1 MKFIDKMEIRGK
13 KLLIRVDYNVPLKDG
28 VIQDAHRIR
37 ASLDTLNY
45 ALEHG
50 AALVICSHLGRPTT
64 QHEPEFTL
72 KPTAVR
78 LAELLGREVKMAP
91 DCVGAEV
98 RATVQALAPG
108 QVLMLENLRYHTGE
122 KANDLEFSKQL
133 AALADIYVNDAFAVA
148 HRAHASVVGVTEFA
162 PASCGGFL
170 LEKEWDFLGK
180 ALTDPARPYVAIS
193 GGAKMSTKMDI
204 LNALLDKADEIIIGG
219 AMANT
224 FLLAN
229 GNSVGRSLIE
239 KQRVSDA
246 AALLERASQKGVKIH
261 LPTDLTLGQG
271 IDSLTSSGICRCDA
285 IPEDSMALDIGPET
299 IAQFKTV
306 LTNAKMVMWNGPMG
320 AFENPVFAQGSLE
333 LARIVAGL
341 DDALTIVGGG
351 DTNVV
356 IKAESLS
363 DKFSFISTGGGSFMA
378 FMEGKELPAFKAL
391 KEGTKQ

>member
-1 MKFIDKMEIRGK
+1 MKFIDQLEIKSK
-13 KLLIRVDYNVPLKDG
+13 KLLVRVDYNVPLKDG
-28 VIQDAHRIR
+28 VIQDDHRIR

-45 ALEHG
+45 ALDQG
-50 AALVICSHLGRPTT
+50 AALIICSHLGRPTA
-64 QHEPEFTL
+64 QREPEFSL
-72 KPTAVR
+72 KPAAVR
-78 LAELLGREVKMAP
+78 LAELLGREVKMAS
-91 DCVGAEV
+91 DCVGWEV
-98 RATVQALAPG
+98 RAAVQKLAPG

-122 KANDLEFSKQL
+122 KANDPEFSAQL
-133 AALADIYVNDAFAVA
+133 AVLADVYVNDAFAVA
-148 HRAHASVVGVTEFA
+148 HRKHASVVGVAEYA

-170 LEKEWDFLGK
+170 LKKEWAFLGQ
-180 ALTDPARPYVAIS
+180 ALTNPERPYVAIS
-193 GGAKMSTKMDI
+193 GGAKISTKMDI

-224 FLLAN
+224 FLLAQ
-229 GNSVGRSLIE
+229 GNPAGRSLAE
-239 KQRVSDA
+239 KQRVPDA
-246 AALLERASQKGVKIH
+246 AALLEKASQKGVKIH

-271 IDSLTSSGICRCDA
+271 IGSLTSSGVCRFDA

-356 IKAESLS
+356 IKAENLS
-363 DKFSFISTGGGSFMA
+363 DKFSFISTGGGSFMS

-391 KEGTKQ
+391 KEGAK

>member
-1 MKFIDKMEIRGK
+1 MKFIDHKKIKNK
-13 KLLIRVDYNVPLKDG
+13 KLLVRVDYNVPLKDG
-28 VIQDAHRIR
+28 VIQDDHRIK

-45 ALEHG
+45 ALDQG
-50 AALVICSHLGRPTT
+50 AALIICSHLGRPTDKR
-64 QHEPEFTL
+64 EPEFTL

-78 LAELLGREVKMAP
+78 LAELLGREVKMAS
-91 DCVGAEV
+91 DCIGSEV

-108 QVLMLENLRYHTGE
+108 QVLMLENLRYHAGE
-122 KANDLEFSKQL
+122 KANDPEFSKQL
-133 AALADIYVNDAFAVA
+133 AALADVYVNDAFAVA

-170 LEKEWDFLGK
+170 LKKEWAFLGQ
-180 ALTDPARPYVAIS
+180 ALTNPDKPYVAIS
-193 GGAKMSTKMDI
+193 GGAKISTKMDI

-224 FLLAN
+224 FLLAQ
-229 GNSVGRSLIE
+229 GNSTGRSLVE

-246 AALLERASQKGVKIH
+246 AALLEKASQKEVKIH

-271 IDSLTSSGICRCDA
+271 IDSPNSSGVCRFDA

-299 IAQFKTV
+299 IAQFKMV
-306 LTNAKMVMWNGPMG
+306 LTNAKTVMWNGPMG
-320 AFENPVFAQGSLE
+320 AFENPAFAQGSLE

-341 DDALTIVGGG
+341 DDAMTIVGGG

-356 IKAESLS
+356 IKAENLS
-363 DKFSFISTGGGSFMA
+363 DQFSFISTGGGSFMA

-391 KEGTKQ
+391 KEGAK

>member
-1 MKFIDKMEIRGK
+1 MNFLDKIEIKGK
-13 KLLIRVDYNVPLKDG
+13 KLLVRVDYNVPLKDG
-28 VIQDAHRIR
+28 VIQDDHRIR

-45 ALEHG
+45 ALDQG
-50 AALVICSHLGRPTT
+50 AALIICSHLGRPTDKR
-64 QHEPEFTL
+64 EPEFSL
-72 KPTAVR
+72 KPAAVR
-78 LAELLGREVKMAP
+78 LSELLGREVKMAS
-91 DCVGAEV
+91 DCIGSEV

-108 QVLMLENLRYHTGE
+108 QVLMLENLRYHAGE
-122 KANDLEFSKQL
+122 KANDPEFSKQL
-133 AALADIYVNDAFAVA
+133 AALADVYVNDAFAVA

-170 LEKEWDFLGK
+170 LKKEWAFLGQSL
-180 ALTDPARPYVAIS
+180 ADPEWPYVAIS
-193 GGAKMSTKMDI
+193 GGAKISTKMDI

-224 FLLAN
+224 FILAI
-229 GNSVGRSLIE
+229 GNSVGRSLVE

-246 AALLERASQKGVKIH
+246 AALLEKASQKGVKIH

-271 IDSLTSSGICRCDA
+271 IDSPASSGVCRFDA

-306 LTNAKMVMWNGPMG
+306 LTHAKTVMWNGPMG
-320 AFENPVFAQGSLE
+320 AFENPAYAQGSLE

-341 DDALTIVGGG
+341 DHALTIVGGG

-363 DKFSFISTGGGSFMA
+363 DKFSFISTGGGSFMS

-391 KEGTKQ
+391 KEGTK